1 MSGYTAQSYEHCM
14 HACLSC
20 LIYILFSDKAKQWA
34 VQSMTEQCMNIQGKQ
49 THVDVGSDALQVPG
63 RGRQEVWPKAG

>member
-1 MSGYTAQSYEHCM
+1 M
-14 HACLSC
+14 
-20 LIYILFSDKAKQWA
+20 YIEAK
-34 VQSMTEQCMNIQGKQ
+34 G